1 MSISAVLVL
10 AGSVS
15 GASSS
20 ESIGWSDYMNKS
32 YTITHSCGRQY
43 YKQDFHGNKTIQC
56 GRCGEVV
63 IDDKLN
69 RKSPSFEIVKF
80 ITEHLDKKHNV
91 EETPKVELT
100 IKTELPKKSFMS
112 RISERLFGNDKQ
124 PEFTSVVNW
133 NHEYKRMKTE

>member
-32 YTITHSCGRQY
+32 YTITHSCGRQF
-43 YKQDFHGNKTIQC
+43 YKQDFHGNKSIQC
-56 GRCGEVV
+56 GRCGEIV
-63 IDDKLN
+63 INDKLN
-69 RKSPSFEIVKF
+69 RKSPSFDFVQF
-80 ITEHLDKKHNV
+80 ITEYIDNPLSVK
-91 EETPKVELT
+91 ETPKVELT

-112 RISERLFGNDKQ
+112 RISDCIFENNKQ
-124 PEFTSVVNW
+124 PEFTHLVNW
-133 NHEYKRMKTE
+133 NQEYKRMKTE